1 MQYIHPFSLPSQ
13 FGESHRSM
21 CLCFSLKG
29 KLTFAR
35 LYSRRNSNRE
45 FGAQSGQGDHEVLS
59 TRARLSPTG
68 RIQSRP
74 QLLPVQLVRV
84 KGQSSE
90 DSRASQSRFRP
101 ELLVSQGDKEKKLQQ
116 QTWSFIPHNPINQ
129 PWSLCAYSR
138 YQRATA
144 FFSGSPLVHLSS
156 RTPYSA

>member
-1 MQYIHPFSLPSQ
+1 MQYIHPKGFSSQ
-13 FGESHRSM
+13 FKEESPV
-21 CLCFSLKG
+21 CESLLFAEKE
-29 KLTFAR
+29 THVAR
-35 LYSRRNSNRE
+35 LYLRRNSNKNS
-45 FGAQSGQGDHEVLS
+45 AHNQVGDHEVLS
-59 TRARLSPTG
+59 SRARLSPTG

-74 QLLPVQLVRV
+74 QQLPFQLERV

-90 DSRASQSRFRP
+90 GRRASRSRFHTD
-101 ELLVSQGDKEKKLQQ
+101 LLVSQGDKEKKLQQ

-144 FFSGSPLVHLSS
+144 FFSDSPLVHLSL